1 MLPPYFNCHFLTLA
15 LWIISVVPE
24 IILCFL
30 SSTFKSRSLR
40 RLKILLPGYQLRVG
54 TVANYIRLDTYVIV
68 ANLHKEYVS
77 SKQKVCVGCI
87 SPYKAQVFAIQ
98 QILGKKYSTDVKSD
112 FSVNQRISW
121 FSVESSESKCCI
133 DASKAILN
141 ATIELDKLETL
152 LRTDSPIFESAQWK
166 VIFSEDFAKSI
177 ARIKDAKISKE
188 VISFLVKLSSGWRK
202 SEKNSKFSNKDG
214 KSSALLE
221 RLKRMKDGVREMRQ
235 WCHLMIQEEE
245 TSHEENRI
253 VMIIEHFFSFQIF
266 IFYVITGVLAMLYLI
281 ELIRYSF

>member
-1 MLPPYFNCHFLTLA
+1 MFIFALSIADCLISQIVCQFVPFSLNACCIKKFLP
-15 LWIISVVPE
+15 W
-24 IILCFL
+24 
-30 SSTFKSRSLR
+30 RSLR

-54 TVANYIRLDTYVIV
+54 TVANYIRSNNIILPT
-68 ANLHKEYVS
+68 EYVS

-112 FSVNQRISW
+112 FSVNVRSIDGFQGGEGDVIIISTFCCNSSGSVGFLSNLQRANVALTRASFLCKYCLWILGNGSTLVNSGSIW
-121 FSVESSESKCCI
+121 KNLVV
-133 DASKAILN
+133 DAKARGCYF
-141 ATIELDKLETL
+141 D
-152 LRTDSPIFESAQWK
+152 

-221 RLKRMKDGVREMRQ
+221 TSDAASEPVSLKDARRSRDDNDPNDI
-235 WCHLMIQEEE
+235 L
-245 TSHEENRI
+245 
-253 VMIIEHFFSFQIF
+253 
-266 IFYVITGVLAMLYLI
+266 
-281 ELIRYSF
+281 

>member
-30 SSTFKSRSLR
+30 SSTFKSGSVVKCKGCFTLLPHSDGIHLQFYLFQIDPSSSQSRSLR

-54 TVANYIRLDTYVIV
+54 TVANYIRSGSVGFLSNLQRANV
-68 ANLHKEYVS
+68 ALTRASFLCKY
-77 SKQKVCVGCI
+77 CLW
-87 SPYKAQVFAIQ
+87 
-98 QILGKKYSTDVKSD
+98 ILGNSSTLVNSGSIWKNLVVDAKARGCYFDVTD
-112 FSVNQRISW
+112 NYRLNQ
-121 FSVESSESKCCI
+121 
-133 DASKAILN
+133 AILN

-166 VIFSEDFAKSI
+166 
-177 ARIKDAKISKE
+177 
-188 VISFLVKLSSGWRK
+188 
-202 SEKNSKFSNKDG
+202 
-214 KSSALLE
+214 